1 MTQKILNDY
10 KKVGNKLIS
19 PMNQILNIKKTS
31 WEDNILP
38 ELIWIA
44 LLIQTNGHN
53 RGTSEIIEQIA
64 DFA

>member
-19 PMNQILNIKKTS
+19 PINQILNIKKTS

-38 ELIWIA
+38 
-44 LLIQTNGHN
+44 
-53 RGTSEIIEQIA
+53 
-64 DFA
+64 